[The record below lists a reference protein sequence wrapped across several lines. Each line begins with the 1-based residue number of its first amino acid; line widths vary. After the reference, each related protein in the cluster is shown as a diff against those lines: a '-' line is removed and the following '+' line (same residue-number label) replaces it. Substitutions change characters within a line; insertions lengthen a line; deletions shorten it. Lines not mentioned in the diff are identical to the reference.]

1 MTHPFVPSGRGE
13 LVVFILLNLLFKI
26 LNFALRKIRK
36 QIHYYKTHIT
46 YKNMK
51 KHLAILTL
59 FIVLTVIQAKSQNP
73 LQYTRDT
80 VWLKSGLA
88 MPCKIITDS
97 SAVNFIYVQFTRSNG
112 DIEQSRFE
120 WKLIKAIHKGSKPYL
135 ARSATYK
142 VELLDG
148 TVFTGKLT
156 AETDTAIELQLKNLG
171 KLTVRHDKIK
181 KIIPLAAPHS
191 VKKSFWFK
199 NPHASRLLFAP
210 TAIPLSKGEAYYQN
224 IYVVGNMFNYGINN
238 NLSVGGGFD
247 FITMFGNFGDGW
259 HPMLH
264 FNIKSGFKVA
274 ENFYAGAGSI
284 VIKIPY
290 ENWAGIIYG
299 MGTYGN
305 YNNNITTGLGWG
317 FVDGSFEKKPFIM
330 IGGMVRVSEKLWLI
344 SENWIAP
351 VSDYGYYTVVSYGM
365 RFAAKRIAV
374 DLAFINSKD
383 IFNEIFI
390 GIPFVDFVVKL
401 GKK

>member
-1 MTHPFVPSGRGE
+1 
-13 LVVFILLNLLFKI
+13 
-26 LNFALRKIRK
+26 
-36 QIHYYKTHIT
+36 
-46 YKNMK
+46 MK
-51 KHLAILTL
+51 KHFVILTL
-59 FIVLTVIQAKSQNP
+59 FLILTVIQTKGQNTMP
-73 LQYTRDT
+73 YSRDT
-80 VWLKSGLA
+80 VWLKTGLVL
-88 MPCKIITDS
+88 PCKIVTDS
-97 SAVNFIYVQFTRSNG
+97 SAAHFIYVQFTRSNG

-120 WKLIKAIHKGSKPYL
+120 WKLIKTIHKDSKPYL

-142 VELLDG
+142 IELLDG
-148 TVFTGKLT
+148 TVFTGKLI
-156 AETDTAIELQLKNLG
+156 AETDTVIELHLKNLG
-171 KLTVRHDKIK
+171 TLTVRRDKIK
-181 KIIPLAAPHS
+181 KIIPLAAPRS

-210 TAIPLSKGEAYYQN
+210 TAIPLNKGEAYYQN

-259 HPMLH
+259 HPMLN

-284 VIKIPY
+284 VVKIPY
-290 ENWAGIIYG
+290 ESWAGIVYG

-305 YNNNITTGLGWG
+305 SNNNLTTGLGWG
-317 FVDGSFEKKPFIM
+317 FVDGSFEEKPFIM

-351 VSDYGYYTVVSYGM
+351 VSDNGYYTVVSYGM

-383 IFNEIFI
+383 IFDEILI